1 MHKLTGLSLVTNQ
14 GAWQAAKVSAAAQ
27 HITWGIWGQAYG
39 STKNQMYGHA
49 CGRYHFT
56 LCCAADVGDDTAD
69 KQSMAAG
76 SLPSLHV
83 KADVY
88 HLGQYSYKGISDPVD
103 VCQILPASLSERR
116 SRYMDKPDAANGKV
130 VCLKRDDRFHF
141 AAQVPLPNVFHL
153 PLAAEPPLYI
163 NMVHANLHSFSGASS
178 SNPQVILA

>member
-1 MHKLTGLSLVTNQ
+1 MPKWMPLLSTSHGKC
-14 GAWQAAKVSAAAQ
+14 GAK
-27 HITWGIWGQAYG
+27 YN
-39 STKNQMYGHA
+39 STENQMYGHA
-49 CGRYHFT
+49 CGKYHLN
-56 LCCAADVGDDTAD
+56 LCCTAD
-69 KQSMAAG
+69 IGDEAVDKASMVAG

-88 HLGQYSYKGISDPVD
+88 HLGQYSYKGISEAVD

-130 VCLKRDDRFHF
+130 VCLKKDDRFHF

-163 NMVHANLHSFSGASS
+163 NMVHADLHSFSGTSS